1 MSHQD
6 LIVFSLWVGSLEK
19 LLVILMGHFFYRL
32 KKIFYPIC
40 FDSFY
45 AYFLEERVSVGPRGL
60 LPGHAED
67 DADGR
72 QLVGNGGGLGLNGGR
87 VLLVGRGGGVDG
99 HLGLGDEGVDRPLEL
114 PLEGDGN
121 SADKSEG
128 QGDAESD
135 DGLPQ
140 TVSLL
145 QGNKET
151 VRKGAEPFCSNQK
164 SFNFLAS

>member
-1 MSHQD
+1 MGA
-6 LIVFSLWVGSLEK
+6 FFTVGK
-19 LLVILMGHFFYRL
+19 KFF
-32 KKIFYPIC
+32 PIC
-40 FDSFY
+40 SDSFF
-45 AYFLEERVSVGPRGL
+45 AYFLEERVGVGPRAL

-72 QLVGNGGGLGLNGGR
+72 ELVGNGGLGLNGGR
-87 VLLVGRGGGVDG
+87 VLLLGRGGGVDG

-128 QGDAESD
+128 QADAKSD

-151 VRKGAEPFCSNQK
+151 VRKKVQEPFVAIRNQRAKQLFFCSK
-164 SFNFLAS
+164 

>member
-1 MSHQD
+1 MGAFFLPS
-6 LIVFSLWVGSLEK
+6 EK
-19 LLVILMGHFFYRL
+19 NFF
-32 KKIFYPIC
+32 PIC
-40 FDSFY
+40 SDSFF
-45 AYFLEERVSVGPRGL
+45 AYFLEERVGVGPRGL

-72 QLVGNGGGLGLNGGR
+72 ELVGNGGLGLNGGR

-151 VRKGAEPFCSNQK
+151 VRKKVQAFFLSNQK
-164 SFNFLAS
+164 STGKTIAFLQQIGFLTMLIFLAV